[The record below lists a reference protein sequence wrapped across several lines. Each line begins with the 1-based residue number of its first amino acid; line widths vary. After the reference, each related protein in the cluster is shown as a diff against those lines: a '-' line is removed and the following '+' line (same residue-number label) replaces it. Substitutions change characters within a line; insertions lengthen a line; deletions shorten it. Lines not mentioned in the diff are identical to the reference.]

1 MYSCVALAA
10 GGRSVYAAGSDK
22 KLREL
27 EDGVGAGTQ
36 VAAEIECGCCIT
48 QLAVPASVPCLLDS
62 HGCGLALPDCKQVGE
77 SASRL
82 AADNSCP
89 GV

>member
-1 MYSCVALAA
+1 MQGCIYSCVALAA
-10 GGRSVYAAGSDK
+10 GGRSVFAAGSDK

-48 QLAVPASVPCLLDS
+48 QLAVPASTPPRPPHS
-62 HGCGLALPDCKQVGE
+62 
-77 SASRL
+77 
-82 AADNSCP
+82 
-89 GV
+89 